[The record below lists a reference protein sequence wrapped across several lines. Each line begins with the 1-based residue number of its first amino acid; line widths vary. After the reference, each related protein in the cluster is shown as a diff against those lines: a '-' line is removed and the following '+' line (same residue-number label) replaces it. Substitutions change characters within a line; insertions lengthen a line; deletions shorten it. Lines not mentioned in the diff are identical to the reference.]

1 MRSSL
6 GRRTAIA
13 AYLLLLALSLGAA
26 YLLPTYPLFVFSL
39 AVVNIIAVLGVNLV
53 MGYAGQISL
62 GHAGFAA
69 IGAYATAL
77 LVGSCDLSFWLA
89 LVLGGFLAAAF
100 GYLLGVPALRLGPL
114 YVSMVTFG
122 FGLVVVIILQ
132 NWYELANGPNGMA
145 VPPPELFGYE
155 LFPRQFHVPIV
166 LIAAGLFLLARNI
179 VDSRHGRA
187 FIAIRENEL
196 AARGMGINVAHYKT
210 VAFAVGAFYAGI
222 SGGLLAGLSQ
232 FVNPDAFV
240 FPVSI
245 LYVTMG
251 ILGGIGSRAGAAL
264 GGLMLTVLPELL
276 RGAAEYKDFLTGLLL
291 LVLLI
296 FLPKGVVGAV
306 GSSLPGL
313 TRQSISFARRW
324 MRGSI
329 PGSSPGT
336 RMTVERGLDPA
347 GGLRVQVGRAD
358 LTANPPN
365 ESDIRGDMA
374 PHVAGAHAG
383 YVSHGERRAAVSSD
397 PLLKVEGV
405 GISFGG
411 LRALHD
417 ISLQLGAN
425 EILGVIGPN
434 GAGKTTLFNV
444 ISGMATPDQGR
455 IMFAGESITRMPAHA
470 RTRLG
475 MARTFQNLALFSDMS
490 VIDNVRVGAHVRL
503 SSGLLSAGMRMQSE
517 RAEEARSLG
526 DAAGLLDFVG
536 LLPYAEQPAHG
547 LAYGHQRL
555 LEVARALASRPRLL
569 LLDEPAAGL
578 NSAELESLVH
588 LIRRIRETYALSVLL
603 IGHTMRLVMGL
614 SDRIIVL
621 DHGVQLAEGS
631 PREIQSDARVIAA
644 YLGAEDA
651 A

>member
-1 MRSSL
+1 MT
-6 GRRTAIA
+6 GAHRTLAKRTGIA
-13 AYLLLLALSLGAA
+13 ANVLLLALSLAAA

-77 LVGSCDLSFWLA
+77 LVGSYDLSFWLA
-89 LVLGGFLAAAF
+89 LALGGFLAAGF

-132 NWYELANGPNGMA
+132 NWYELANGPNGMV

-196 AARGMGINVAHYKT
+196 AARGMGINIAHYKT

-222 SGGLLAGLSQ
+222 SGGLFAGLAQ

-251 ILGGIGSRAGAAL
+251 ILGGIGSLAGAAL

-296 FLPKGVVGAV
+296 FLPKGVVGVLQKSFGSLLRARAGATLSAV
-306 GSSLPGL
+306 SVELP
-313 TRQSISFARRW
+313 
-324 MRGSI
+324 
-329 PGSSPGT
+329 
-336 RMTVERGLDPA
+336 
-347 GGLRVQVGRAD
+347 GGLRGQVGGTD
-358 LTANPPN
+358 LTANPPC
-365 ESDIRGDMA
+365 EE
-374 PHVAGAHAG
+374 P
-383 YVSHGERRAAVSSD
+383 RATAASD

-411 LRALHD
+411 LRALQD

-444 ISGMATPDQGR
+444 ISGMAMPDQGR
-455 IMFAGESITRMPAHA
+455 IMFAGQNIIRMPAHA

-503 SSGLLSAGMRMQSE
+503 NSRLLSAGLRIRSE
-517 RAEEARSLG
+517 RVEELRSLC

-547 LAYGHQRL
+547 LAFGHQRL

-578 NSAELESLVH
+578 NSAELESLVL

>member
-1 MRSSL
+1 MTEHTVRFAN
-6 GRRTAIA
+6 RA
-13 AYLLLLALSLGAA
+13 AAAANLLLLALSLAAA

-69 IGAYATAL
+69 IGAYTTAL

-89 LVLGGFLAAAF
+89 LALGGFLAAAF

-132 NWYELANGPNGMA
+132 NWYALANGPNGMA

-196 AARGMGINVAHYKT
+196 AARGMGINLAHYKT

-251 ILGGIGSRAGAAL
+251 ILGGIGSLAGAAL

-291 LVLLI
+291 L
-296 FLPKGVVGAV
+296 A
-306 GSSLPGL
+306 S
-313 TRQSISFARRW
+313 
-324 MRGSI
+324 
-329 PGSSPGT
+329 
-336 RMTVERGLDPA
+336 
-347 GGLRVQVGRAD
+347 AD
-358 LTANPPN
+358 LPAQ
-365 ESDIRGDMA
+365 
-374 PHVAGAHAG
+374 
-383 YVSHGERRAAVSSD
+383 
-397 PLLKVEGV
+397 GV
-405 GISFGG
+405 W
-411 LRALHD
+411 
-417 ISLQLGAN
+417 
-425 EILGVIGPN
+425 
-434 GAGKTTLFNV
+434 
-444 ISGMATPDQGR
+444 SGRCKQ
-455 IMFAGESITRMPAHA
+455 
-470 RTRLG
+470 
-475 MARTFQNLALFSDMS
+475 
-490 VIDNVRVGAHVRL
+490 
-503 SSGLLSAGMRMQSE
+503 
-517 RAEEARSLG
+517 
-526 DAAGLLDFVG
+526 
-536 LLPYAEQPAHG
+536 G
-547 LAYGHQRL
+547 LARL
-555 LEVARALASRPRLL
+555 FGLILRSIHASSIDLR
-569 LLDEPAAGL
+569 GC
-578 NSAELESLVH
+578 SS
-588 LIRRIRETYALSVLL
+588 
-603 IGHTMRLVMGL
+603 
-614 SDRIIVL
+614 
-621 DHGVQLAEGS
+621 EG
-631 PREIQSDARVIAA
+631 
-644 YLGAEDA
+644 
-651 A
+651 

>member
-1 MRSSL
+1 MT
-6 GRRTAIA
+6 GTHRTLAKRTGIA
-13 AYLLLLALSLGAA
+13 AYLLLLALSLLAA

-77 LVGSCDLSFWLA
+77 LVVNYEISFWLA
-89 LVLGGFLAAAF
+89 LALGGFLAAAF

-132 NWYELANGPNGMA
+132 NWYALANGPNGMA

-166 LIAAGLFLLARNI
+166 LIAAGLFLLAHNI

-196 AARGMGINVAHYKT
+196 AARAMGINIAHYKT
-210 VAFAVGAFYAGI
+210 IAFAVGAFYAGI

-251 ILGGIGSRAGAAL
+251 ILGGIGSLAGAAL

-306 GSSLPGL
+306 QKRFGSVL
-313 TRQSISFARRW
+313 RARV
-324 MRGSI
+324 
-329 PGSSPGT
+329 GT
-336 RMTVERGLDPA
+336 TLSAVSVEVP
-347 GGLRVQVGRAD
+347 GGLRVQVGGAD
-358 LTANPPN
+358 LTANPPY
-365 ESDIRGDMA
+365 ERPRA
-374 PHVAGAHAG
+374 PA
-383 YVSHGERRAAVSSD
+383 SSD
-397 PLLKVEGV
+397 PLLKVEGI

-411 LRALHD
+411 LRALQD

-444 ISGMATPDQGR
+444 ISGMAIPDQGR
-455 IMFAGESITRMPAHA
+455 IMFAGQSITRMPAHA

-475 MARTFQNLALFSDMS
+475 MARTFQNLALFSEMS

-503 SSGLLSAGMRMQSE
+503 KSNLLAAGMRMRSE

-547 LAYGHQRL
+547 LAFGHQRL

-588 LIRRIRETYALSVLL
+588 LIRRIRGTYALSVLL